1 MSKHA
6 SATAFQV
13 RCDAGQSGSLLASTD
28 YISITIGQ
36 SVRRDG
42 TEQMWDFVLVLAKRG
57 SDGALTTRIL
67 LCHPEW
73 AEPLEV
79 ASVQSCPV
87 GIDLRIANREPVP
100 GNHL

>member
-6 SATAFQV
+6 NTTAFQV
-13 RCDAGQSGSLLASTD
+13 RCDAGQSGALSASTD
-28 YISITIGQ
+28 RISVTVGQ

-42 TEQMWDFVLVLAKRG
+42 IEQMWDFVLVLAKRE

-73 AEPLEV
+73 AEPLEI
-79 ASVQSCPV
+79 ASVQSSPA
-87 GIDLRIANREPVP
+87 GINLHIADSEPAA